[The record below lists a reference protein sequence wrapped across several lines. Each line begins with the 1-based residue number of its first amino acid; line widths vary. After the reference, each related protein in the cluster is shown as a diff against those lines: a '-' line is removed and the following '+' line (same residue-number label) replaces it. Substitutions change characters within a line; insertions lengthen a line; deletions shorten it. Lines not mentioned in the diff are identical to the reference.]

1 MYLSYL
7 TLKWYYKRKLVQ
19 SINEEE
25 NLLSIPNGPLIS
37 SSMTQQGSLN
47 QIQNE
52 VYRNSR

>member
-19 SINEEE
+19 SINEE